1 VHVLV
6 TGASGFIAGSLI
18 PALERRG
25 HHVTRL
31 ARTSG
36 DVRWDLERGPIPPE
50 RIPGVEAVIHLA
62 GASIS
67 RRWTAEHKRRIEE
80 SRCTGTRM
88 LIESLGRLEP
98 RPHTLISAS
107 AIGWYGDRGDEEVD
121 ERSAPGS
128 GFLPSVARAWEEA
141 AAAAETLGLRVVR
154 IRTGL
159 VLDPRGGALAKLLTP
174 FRLGVGGPM
183 GSGRH
188 WWSWIAMDDLVGL
201 FLHALERPRL
211 LGPINATAPGAV
223 RNREFARTLGRVL
236 GRPALIPAPA
246 FALRLLLGGEMADE
260 LLLGGAKVVPRVA
273 LETGYDFRFADLEAA
288 LRHLLMGRA

>member
-6 TGASGFIAGSLI
+6 TGASGFIAAALI
-18 PALERRG
+18 PALESRG
-25 HHVTRL
+25 HRVTRL
-31 ARTSG
+31 ARSNG

-50 RIPGVEAVIHLA
+50 RIQGVQAVFHLA

-80 SRCTGTRM
+80 SRRTGTRM
-88 LIESLGRLEP
+88 LVESLAPLDP
-98 RPHTLISAS
+98 RPRALISAS
-107 AIGWYGDRGDEEVD
+107 AIGYYGDRGDEEVD
-121 ERSAPGS
+121 ERSGPGA

-141 AAAAETLGLRVVR
+141 AAAAETLGLRVAR

-174 FRLGVGGPM
+174 FRLGAGGPM
-183 GSGRH
+183 GSGRQ

-201 FLHALERPRL
+201 FLHALDQPRL
-211 LGPINATAPGAV
+211 VGPMNATAPGAV

-236 GRPALIPAPA
+236 GRPAVIPAPA
-246 FALRLLLGGEMADE
+246 FALRLLLGREMADE
-260 LLLGGAKVVPRVA
+260 LLLGGARVAPRVA
-273 LETGYDFRFADLEAA
+273 LETGYRFRFADLEAA
-288 LRHLLMGRA
+288 LRHLLAGRA